1 MKKLLMS
8 VVTFVCLF
16 MSVGVFCSAAE
27 ANTTQEVKTMLSEAW
42 AWVQVN
48 YEKIISYALDAL
60 VLLIGKMLF
69 TRVKTQGASLGNLET
84 GTKEGAVLQGQI
96 KDKLNEIIDITNKC
110 ESLSLELAEREE
122 KIERKENQI
131 ETLISSMFE
140 MLTMIYVQN
149 RNLPQGTKD
158 RVTQIFSNAM
168 KILDEGGE
176 GSNITLSLQSSYDL
190 ITKGAQK
197 DESKDEGKDT

>member
-110 ESLSLELAEREE
+110 ESLSEELAEREE